1 MGRHSE
7 FSHEIA
13 DEICHRVSGG
23 ASVKTICASEGMPS
37 MQTVFKW
44 LREQSS
50 FAENYTRATMERA
63 DAVFEEMFAIA
74 DDGSNDTYVDEKG
87 FVKVDTDVVNRSRL
101 RIETRKWALARM
113 APKKYGDK
121 IETVHSGTIDVM
133 TKEQRDAAVAAAA
146 LANS

>member
-1 MGRHSE
+1 MGRHTE
-7 FSHEIA
+7 YIPEIA
-13 DEICHRVSGG
+13 DEICHRISGG

-50 FAENYTRATMERA
+50 FAENYTRATAERA

-74 DDGSNDTYVDEKG
+74 DDGSNDTYIDDEGK
-87 FVKVDTDVVNRSRL
+87 VRVDTDIVNRSRL
-101 RIETRKWALARM
+101 RIDTRKWALARM

-121 IETVHSGTIDVM
+121 IETVHSGEVDVKQITVRIIDPQ
-133 TKEQRDAAVAAAA
+133 TP
-146 LANS
+146 

>member
-7 FSHEIA
+7 FNHDIA

-44 LREQSS
+44 LREQPS
-50 FAENYTRATMERA
+50 FAENYTRATAERA
-63 DAVFEEMFAIA
+63 DAVFEEIFAIA
-74 DDGSNDTYVDEKG
+74 DDGSNDTYVDDEG
-87 FVKVDTDVVNRSRL
+87 NERTDHDVINRSRL
-101 RIETRKWALARM
+101 RIDARKWALARM

-121 IETVHSGTIDVM
+121 IETVHSGGVEIKQITRRIVDP
-133 TKEQRDAAVAAAA
+133 QA
-146 LANS
+146 